1 MTNIRTYTEEERK
14 AHVDGWKN
22 SGLTQIEYSNLNGLK
37 KTTLCTWYNKT
48 VNQTGGEKTKNICY
62 IFQRRKEDGKAEED
76 LQ

>member
-37 KTTLCTWYNKT
+37 VSVK
-48 VNQTGGEKTKNICY
+48 
-62 IFQRRKEDGKAEED
+62 
-76 LQ
+76 